1 MRIDDHYGMLELPQ
15 QGWAEAGLQSCKSAI
30 DIFGSLVP
38 ILGPTLSQILDAN
51 INTLREE
58 RIKKFLQ
65 ALSEYQEKIPHQIL
79 TSEEFTDAIRAGISR
94 YLTEPSEKKRQFILN
109 LNRSLFTTLGM
120 GGEGSPFQLYFVF
133 NDFFDQL
140 SLPAIDCLVHF
151 QDKFNLKGTRYDI
164 IQFFNKLHGVHGK
177 RAFMEL
183 VNNALIEEEGMH
195 EMPPAFTVGDDHKQK
210 KRAEDKPIGQK
221 IYRIQPLGGL
231 FSDWLKTNFK
241 DTQES
246 NPTP

>member
-94 YLTEPSEKKRQFILN
+94 YLTEPSEKKTAVYFKSE
-109 LNRSLFTTLGM
+109 SLAVYDSWNGKGRISFPTL
-120 GGEGSPFQLYFVF
+120 FC
-133 NDFFDQL
+133 
-140 SLPAIDCLVHF
+140 I
-151 QDKFNLKGTRYDI
+151 
-164 IQFFNKLHGVHGK
+164 
-177 RAFMEL
+177 
-183 VNNALIEEEGMH
+183 
-195 EMPPAFTVGDDHKQK
+195 
-210 KRAEDKPIGQK
+210 
-221 IYRIQPLGGL
+221 
-231 FSDWLKTNFK
+231 
-241 DTQES
+241 
-246 NPTP
+246 

>member
-1 MRIDDHYGMLELPQ
+1 MSIDDHHGMPELPQ
-15 QGWAEAGLQSCKSAI
+15 QSWAEAGLQSCKSAI

-65 ALSEYQEKIPHQIL
+65 TLSEYQEKIPHQIL
-79 TSEEFTDAIRAGISR
+79 TSAEFTDAIRTGISR

-109 LNRSLFTTLGM
+109 LNRSLFMILGR
-120 GGEGSPFQLYFVF
+120 GGKGSPFKLYLVF

-151 QDKFNLKGTRYDI
+151 QDKFNLTGTSYDI
-164 IQFFNKLHGVHGK
+164 IQFFNELHGVHGK

-183 VNNALIEEEGMH
+183 VNNALLEEEGVY
-195 EMPPAFTVGDDHKQK
+195 EMPPMFIVGDDK
-210 KRAEDKPIGQK
+210 KRKKESENKPIGQK
-221 IYRIQPLGGL
+221 IYKIQPLGGL
-231 FSDWLKTNFK
+231 FSDWLKTNLK
-241 DTQES
+241 GTQES
-246 NPTP
+246 SPIR